1 MNNND
6 LSPQNS
12 PLIQIERRKAIA
24 IVAAAAILASSLGIG
39 LAKVGSGFAARNT
52 NGITVTGSAKTS
64 ATADNAVWTLNVSL
78 TRSTVSAAVTKVGS
92 DVAAVTKYLT
102 EGGIANSDITLGSV
116 STYANEEWQNGNSTG
131 RILNYRASRDV
142 VVRSKN
148 VELISKLSQEIG
160 SILQQGVSVNNY
172 GPQYYISTLPSLRPK
187 LLEAAMKDAKIRAE
201 AITKAVGGEV
211 GSVQSVRAGVFQ
223 VTTPD
228 STMTS
233 DGGAYDTTSIEK
245 TVTSTVSVTF
255 DVK

>member
-24 IVAAAAILASSLGIG
+24 VVAAAAILASSLGIG

-78 TRSTVSAAVTKVGS
+78 TRSTVAAAVTKVGT
-92 DVAAVTKYLT
+92 DVAAVSKYLT
-102 EGGIANSDITLGSV
+102 DGGIANSDITLGSV

-172 GPQYYISTLPSLRPK
+172 GPQYYISTLPSLRPQ
-187 LLEAAMKDAKIRAE
+187 LLEAAMKDAKVRAE

-211 GSVQSVRAGVFQ
+211 GSVQSVKAGVFQ

-228 STMTS
+228 STMTA